1 MKKLCAQVVVR
12 QNYVHK
18 LLIEKKKATHIY
30 DHTEKLC
37 EKNILDKKLY
47 QKLLKQP
54 GFLAG
59 QHPD

>member
-1 MKKLCAQVVVR
+1 
-12 QNYVHK
+12 VHK
-18 LLIEKKKATHIY
+18 LLIEKKKKLHIY

>member
-1 MKKLCAQVVVR
+1 
-12 QNYVHK
+12 VHK
-18 LLIEKKKATHIY
+18 LLIEKKKKATHIY
-30 DHTEKLC
+30 DHTENYVK
-37 EKNILDKKLY
+37 KNILDKKLY